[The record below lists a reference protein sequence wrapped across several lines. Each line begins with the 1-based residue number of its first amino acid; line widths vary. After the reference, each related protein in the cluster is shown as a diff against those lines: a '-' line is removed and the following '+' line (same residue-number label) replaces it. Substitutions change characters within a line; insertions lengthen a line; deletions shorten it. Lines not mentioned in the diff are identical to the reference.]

1 MHQILQ
7 KRNEVSHKLYN
18 YQYDAEFDRFRNAE
32 LEKYLK
38 RTKQVNEDEKQLMED
53 LRKIDVQI
61 KKQEKEH
68 RSLAKCMNL

>member
-1 MHQILQ
+1 M
-7 KRNEVSHKLYN
+7 SHKLYN

-53 LRKIDVQI
+53 LRKIDAQI
-61 KKQEKEH
+61 KK
-68 RSLAKCMNL
+68 

>member
-1 MHQILQ
+1 MVHQILQ
-7 KRNEVSHKLYN
+7 KRNDVSHKLYN

-53 LRKIDVQI
+53 LRKIDAQI
-61 KKQEKEH
+61 KK
-68 RSLAKCMNL
+68 